1 MKHRL
6 YLQKISQKG
15 ASSTESGEAPSTVG
29 VTQTC
34 IVLGGPTYTSSWPAG
49 LWGGLWV
56 PRFHLMKGDGEP
68 DRHQQPF

>member
-15 ASSTESGEAPSTVG
+15 ALSTVWRSPEYSG
-29 VTQTC
+29 C
-34 IVLGGPTYTSSWPAG
+34 DPNMHRPGWPHLHLILASWAV
-49 LWGGLWV
+49 GGLWV
-56 PRFHLMKGDGEP
+56 PRFHLMKGGGDP